1 MIYIKVAAAAA
12 GKSRKG
18 RWLGFLLAGGLTVS
32 MVSCG
37 AMGFGSHAEQALM
50 VQQGLA
56 GGNCA
61 PAGPVVPAGALGTA
75 SDEQLRNAQTIVN
88 VAPSGDMHAA
98 RIAIATAIVESGL
111 RNLDYGDR
119 DSIGLFQQRP
129 SAGWGTVAQI
139 MDPIYSVGKFYTAL
153 FALPNWATMGD
164 GAAAQAVQRSA
175 FPGRYADVM
184 GQADV
189 WLAQVGTPSGAQVAA
204 TTAPCIQQVNNGIKQ
219 DPAGAQSGFTDGPSI
234 GYTTG
239 RSVADAI
246 AFAHAQE
253 SSGNNIWY
261 RRCLAFVTQ
270 ATGGWVGVPYAI
282 DAFYVGPADRR
293 HAASSPEG
301 RQPSPG
307 AALFYETGS
316 RAGHVALYLGGGM
329 IASNDILVNGQISIV
344 PANLIETKWGS
355 TYVGWAMP

>member
-1 MIYIKVAAAAA
+1 M
-12 GKSRKG
+12 SKG
-18 RWLGFLLAGGLTVS
+18 RRWGLLLAGGLTVS

-37 AMGFGSHAEQALM
+37 AMSFGNAGLQALM

-61 PAGPVVPAGALGTA
+61 PVAPVAPVVALGVA
-75 SDEQLRNAQTIVN
+75 ADEQLRNAQTIVN
-88 VAPSGDMHAA
+88 AAPGGDMHAA

-111 RNLDYGDR
+111 RNLNYGDR

-139 MDPIYSVGKFYTAL
+139 MDPVYSAGKFYTAL
-153 FALPNWATMGD
+153 LALPNWATMGD

-175 FPGRYADVM
+175 FPGRYADVLP
-184 GQADV
+184 QADQ
-189 WLAQVGTPSGAQVAA
+189 WLAQVGGPNGAQVGA

-219 DPAGAQSGFTDGPSI
+219 DPAGAASGFTDGPAV

-239 RSVADAI
+239 RSVADAV

-253 SSGNNIWY
+253 SSGANGWY

-282 DAFYVGPADRR
+282 DAFYATPTDRR
-293 HAASSPEG
+293 HDANSPEG
-301 RQPSPG
+301 HSPSPG
-307 AALFYETGS
+307 SAMFFDTGS
-316 RAGHVALYLGGGM
+316 RAGHVVLYLGGGM
-329 IASNDILVNGQISIV
+329 IASTDINTPGQVSIV
-344 PANLIETKWGS
+344 PADAIETRWHS
-355 TYVGWAMP
+355 RYVGWAMP